1 MTADRWSTDQLG
13 TLADEWVAE
22 REAFLSALHAYLA
35 THVSQHPP
43 APLQPLTA
51 VTYDA
56 ELAAIGERLSSFL
69 HTMDSTPWYTFQHRV
84 AEHQHALETQYG
96 AAAYADAVRLA
107 ALQPP
112 SDASVRHDVVRQAL
126 AIMQHILHLYK
137 ELGGQF
143 DFATIRFANR
153 LASQIKY
160 RLYPLRQYL
169 PALLHYW
176 LLDTADPDACEP
188 PAADVDPCS
197 GIQRYD
203 AEGSRG
209 AYTCYVPECYRAE
222 RSWPVLLTLHGGSG
236 NDEDFLW
243 TWLKYAKSRGYLLVS
258 AKSFGP
264 TWFPWDAP
272 SLMFILDE
280 IQARYHVDPDRI
292 LLTGLSDGG
301 SFSYEVGFAWPER
314 FHGLAVVAGI
324 LRPHQRSAQASQL
337 PVYIAHGAQD
347 QLFPVNYIRLVVD
360 KLREWGHNVTY
371 HELAGF
377 GHAYPPGENTAI
389 LDWFERLKGST

>member
-1 MTADRWSTDQLG
+1 MTAERWSADQLG
-13 TLADEWVAE
+13 ALADEWVAE
-22 REAFLSALHAYLA
+22 REAFLSALHTYLA
-35 THVSQHPP
+35 TQVSQNPP
-43 APLQPLTA
+43 APLPPLA
-51 VTYDA
+51 AATYGA

-69 HTMDSTPWYTFQHRV
+69 YTMDSTPWYTFQHRV
-84 AEHQHALETQYG
+84 AEHQHALEMQYG
-96 AAAYADAVRLA
+96 AAAQIDAARLA

-112 SDASVRHDVVRQAL
+112 PDASLRHEAVRQAL

-160 RLYPLRQYL
+160 RLYPVRQHL
-169 PALLHYW
+169 PALRRYW
-176 LLDTADPDACEP
+176 LLDTADPEVYEP
-188 PAADVDPCS
+188 PAANVDPCS
-197 GIQRYD
+197 GIQRYE

-209 AYTCYVPECYRAE
+209 AYTCYVPECYQADRP
-222 RSWPVLLTLHGGSG
+222 WPVLLTLHGGSG

-280 IQARYHVDPDRI
+280 IQARYHVDSDQI

-347 QLFPVNYIRLVVD
+347 QLFPVGYIRLVVD

-371 HELAGF
+371 RELAGF

-389 LDWFERLKGST
+389 LDWFEGLRGGT